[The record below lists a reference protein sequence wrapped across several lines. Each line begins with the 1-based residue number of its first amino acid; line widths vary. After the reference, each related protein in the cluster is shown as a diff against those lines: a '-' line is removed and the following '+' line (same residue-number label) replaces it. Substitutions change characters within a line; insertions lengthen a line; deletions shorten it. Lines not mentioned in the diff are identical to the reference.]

1 MSARERQP
9 ARVVDLRG
17 ISLVVVAVTTL
28 QLGAA
33 FAVTLFDELGPAGTS
48 FLRLGIAA
56 VILGALW
63 RPSVRGHPRGDV
75 AVTVVFGVLLG
86 TMNLAIYEA
95 MERIPI
101 GVAVTIEF
109 AGPLGLAVALSRRP
123 LDVVWVVLAAAGILL
138 LTNPFGASGLDAAG
152 VGFALLAAAAWAAYI
167 PLSARTGRLFP
178 GGAGLALAM
187 IAGAL
192 LVAPAGIAQGG
203 ERLLEPALLA
213 SGAVVALA
221 SSVIPYSLELESLRR
236 IPARVFGVLMSLEP
250 GVAALAGFI
259 VLGQDLSGVDVVAIV
274 LVVAAS
280 AGAAAGAE
288 GPSG

>member
-1 MSARERQP
+1 VTTAER
-9 ARVVDLRG
+9 AVDLRG
-17 ISLVVVAVTTL
+17 IALVVIAVTTL

-33 FAVTLFDELGPAGTS
+33 FAVTLFDELGAAGTS

-56 VILGALW
+56 VVLCALW
-63 RPSVRGHPRGDV
+63 RPRVRGHPRGDL

-86 TMNLAIYEA
+86 TMNLSIYEA

-123 LDVVWVVLAAAGILL
+123 LDVVWVLLAAAGILL
-138 LTNPFGASGLDAAG
+138 LTNPFGASDLDAAG

-167 PLSARTGRLFP
+167 PLSARTGLLFP
-178 GGAGLALAM
+178 GGSGLALAM
-187 IAGAL
+187 VAGTV

-203 ERLLEPALLA
+203 SQLLEPALLA

-259 VLGQDLSGVDVVAIV
+259 VLGQDLAGRDLAAIA